1 MTYTIRGVSLRSA
14 LQVGLLLGWLV
25 ALIPAAAAAGLCVAV
40 VQQASAAFGQV
51 APYELSLLGQTV
63 ASFDPV
69 SVLGLADTV
78 AGVTALAEQPWALFG
93 ALTLGL
99 TLAGGLAIMAISL
112 LFTLCYNLIG
122 ALGGGLRVDLRE

>member
-1 MTYTIRGVSLRSA
+1 MTYTIRRISLRSA

-25 ALIPAAAAAGLCVAV
+25 ALVPAAAAAGLCVAV
-40 VQQASAAFGQV
+40 VQQASAAFGQMD
-51 APYELSLLGQTV
+51 PYEMSLLGQTV

-69 SVLGLADTV
+69 SMLGLADAAAAV
-78 AGVTALAEQPWALFG
+78 HALAAQPGALFG
-93 ALTLGL
+93 GLTLGL
-99 TLAGGLAIMAISL
+99 TLVGGLAIMVVGL